1 MQRQHMVIKKTL
13 EFTIELAAN
22 TFTNYSSMCIVLP
35 ITIKEP
41 NKAQNV
47 DVITINNF
55 FLSLA

>member
-1 MQRQHMVIKKTL
+1 MQHQHMVIKKTL

-55 FLSLA
+55 FCH